1 MTNVVINYSHFDV
14 SLINDDASIEKIE
27 FSNLIDL
34 MFVNKNIHRKLFVK
48 ILSDYKIENINSI
61 C

>member
-34 MFVNKNIHRKLFVK
+34 MFVNKNI
-48 ILSDYKIENINSI
+48 
-61 C
+61 